1 MTGLWW
7 RTGVDTERQK
17 TLSSSRTQR
26 RSEAPETD
34 HLVLKKAWA
43 GGLS

>member
-1 MTGLWW
+1 M
-7 RTGVDTERQK
+7 VDTERQK

-26 RSEAPETD
+26 GSEGLETD

-43 GGLS
+43 GDLS